1 MSQQQTNLLGKAAVL
16 LTLAV
21 AGLIAGL
28 VLEVMRALA
37 TTPLDLSRMSGVG
50 ALAAMLCINGVAV
63 LACFFAE
70 RAAGRWIALLL
81 AGLLAV
87 LYGLHVIEHLVVG
100 DMAGGALNLLVMF
113 APCALATHA
122 IWKSRREEAA
132 DGAA

>member
-37 TTPLDLSRMSGVG
+37 TTPLDLSRTSGVG

-63 LACFFAE
+63 LACFLAE

-81 AGLLAV
+81 AGLLAL

-100 DMAGGALNLLVMF
+100 DMAGGALNLFVMF

-122 IWKSRREEAA
+122 IWTSRREEAE